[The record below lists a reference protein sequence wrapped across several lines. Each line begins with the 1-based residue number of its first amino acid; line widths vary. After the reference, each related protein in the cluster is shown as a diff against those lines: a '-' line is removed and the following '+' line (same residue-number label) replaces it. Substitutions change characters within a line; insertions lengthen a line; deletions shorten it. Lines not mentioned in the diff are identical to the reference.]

1 MKKRGFIW
9 ISAVL
14 YIALGI
20 VAISLVMTAG
30 LPLINKMKERNTVLQ
45 TKDVMHAIDKNIW
58 QVRSEGVGSRRFL
71 EPIIIKGG
79 NLMIYDKDASDDS
92 NKIIWQMKTKAK
104 MMEACEAGESD
115 EEELETCTQTE
126 GNLRMYSYFTKIE
139 GEYLI
144 SLVLDYSKNMDLD
157 IDESTYI
164 SGSALTG
171 KYGLGIENKGK
182 KAGEDKGTI
191 LLTIK

>member
-30 LPLINKMKERNTVLQ
+30 LPLINKMKERNTILQ
-45 TKDVMHAIDKNIW
+45 TKDIMYALDKNIW

-71 EPIIIKGG
+71 EPVIIKGG
-79 NLMIYDKDASDDS
+79 KLMIFDKNSAEDS
-92 NKIIWQMKTKAK
+92 NTIKWEMKTKAK
-104 MMEACEAGESD
+104 TMEACEPGESN

-126 GNLRMYSYFTKIE
+126 GNLKIYSFFTKVE

-144 SLVLDYSKNMDLD
+144 ILELDYSKNMNL
-157 IDESTYI
+157 ELGKGYT
-164 SGSALTG
+164 SGSSLVG
-171 KYGLGIENKGK
+171 KYGIAIENSGIKEG
-182 KAGEDKGTI
+182 DKGTI
-191 LLTIK
+191 LITIK